1 MNASQRQLSRFT
13 WALLVLGAALACTSA
28 LAADNA
34 SAADSTARYQ
44 QERAM
49 CMSGQSNQDRATC
62 MREAGA
68 ALAQAKR
75 GGTDDGS
82 ANYSRNASK
91 RCDGLP
97 DEDRKA
103 CMSRMMG
110 QGTTSGSVAGGGIY
124 RELVTTEVGTPSA
137 AKAGASA
144 PAVPMK

>member
-1 MNASQRQLSRFT
+1 MTIFQHYLSRT
-13 WALLVLGAALACTSA
+13 ASALLFLGAALASTSA
-28 LAADNA
+28 LAADNTN
-34 SAADSTARYQ
+34 AAESTTRYQ

-75 GGTDDGS
+75 GGTDAGS
-82 ANYSRNASK
+82 ADYSRNASK

-103 CMSRMMG
+103 CTARMMG

-124 RELVTTEVGTPSA
+124 RELVTTEVGTPST